1 VESALALSSEFAK
14 ITRQAPKEARRGK
27 IFPLDPAKED
37 IIRKNPQLSG
47 AIEHHR
53 SSARRKPS
61 KRGMTPL
68 SQDFL
73 FEFGVVESVAVESLE
88 AQNAA
93 QVSTVS
99 SQLFETKI
107 SENRRILEMR

>member
-14 ITRQAPKEARRGK
+14 IIRQARKEARRGK
-27 IFPLDPAKED
+27 TFPLDQVKED
-37 IIRKNPQLSG
+37 ILRKNPQRSG

-53 SSARRKPS
+53 CSARRKPS

-73 FEFGVVESVAVESLE
+73 FEFGVVESVAVESLQ
-88 AQNAA
+88 AQ
-93 QVSTVS
+93 
-99 SQLFETKI
+99 
-107 SENRRILEMR
+107 